1 MKTNVVYCGDCLQV
15 MKGIEEDS
23 VDLIYLDPPFFSNKN
38 YEVIWKDGAEIR
50 AFEDCHWYEHGKRRN
65 SIYVYIEWMRERL
78 EECKRVLKDTG
89 TIYLHCDWHASHYL
103 KVMMDEIFGL
113 RNFRDEIV
121 WGYSGRESPKQKMFA
136 RKHDTILFY
145 TKKDKYTFNTQFK
158 PYRKEYIEQFFKYN
172 DNDGQG
178 LYQTQPDGKGSRY
191 KQYLNKS
198 KGHPINDVWSDI
210 RPISNF
216 GAQYERLGY
225 PTQKPEALLER
236 IIKASSNKGD
246 VVLDPFCGC
255 GTTLSVA
262 KKLKR
267 NWIGIDISPTG
278 CKLIARRINI
288 NTDNIIGLPRTAEEI
303 RAMKAFE
310 FQNWVCK
317 LVGGISNPKKTGD
330 GGIDGWTFERNPIQV
345 KQSSVGEP
353 TIRLF
358 KNDIRDVHKKQG
370 LVIGFSFSADAYE
383 YASKAKKDGIDIE
396 LKTVEEL
403 INEK

>member
-1 MKTNVVYCGDCLQV
+1 MKTNVVYCGDCLRV
-15 MKGIEEDS
+15 MKEIEEES

-78 EECKRVLKDTG
+78 EECKRVLKPTG
-89 TIYLHCDWHASHYL
+89 SIYLHCDHHASHYL
-103 KVMMDEIFGL
+103 KVMMDEVFGMK
-113 RNFRDEIV
+113 NFRNEII
-121 WGYSGRESPKQKMFA
+121 WCYEHSHPSSKQFK
-136 RKHDTILFY
+136 RVHDTILFY
-145 TKKDKYTFNTQFK
+145 SKNNNWMFNVQTVESSIGMKKRKPFK
-158 PYRKEYIEQFFKYN
+158 R
-172 DNDGQG
+172 
-178 LYQTQPDGKGSRY
+178 PDGTVWQPKYEGKICPDWWIDIPSFGTAMS
-191 KQYLNKS
+191 S
-198 KGHPINDVWSDI
+198 K
-210 RPISNF
+210 
-216 GAQYERLGY
+216 ERLGY

-262 KKLKR
+262 KKIKR

-278 CKLIARRINI
+278 CKLMAERMKISS
-288 NTDNIIGLPRTAEEI
+288 DDIIGLPRTAKEI
-303 RAMKAFE
+303 NAMKPFE
-310 FQNWVCK
+310 FQNWACK
-317 LVGGISNPKKTGD
+317 LVGGMSNPKRTGD

-358 KNDIRDVHKKQG
+358 KNDIRDAHKKTG
-370 LVIGFSFSADAYE
+370 LVIGFSFSSGAYE

-403 INEK
+403 INENQ